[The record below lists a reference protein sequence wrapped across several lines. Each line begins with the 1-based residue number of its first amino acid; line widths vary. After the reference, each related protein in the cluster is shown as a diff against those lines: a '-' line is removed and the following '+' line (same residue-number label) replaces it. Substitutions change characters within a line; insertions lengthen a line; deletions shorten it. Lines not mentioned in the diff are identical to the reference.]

1 MDETAGEQLLPF
13 ASTDEIE
20 KYGSISSD
28 FFRLLGLGNV
38 LFISNDSCLSEIVA
52 ATAPDLTM
60 NAVYERIKE
69 AYEVDVFGLD
79 RLVDIFARIQ
89 NGPAYQNWL
98 KDGSP

>member
-1 MDETAGEQLLPF
+1 VDETPSEELLPF
-13 ASTDEIE
+13 ALTDEIE

-28 FFRLLGLGNV
+28 LFRLLGFGDV

-60 NAVYERIKE
+60 NAAYERIKE
-69 AYEVDVFGLD
+69 VYEVDVSGLD

-89 NGPAYQNWL
+89 DGPAYQNWL
-98 KDGSP
+98 RDGLP